1 MAVAAI
7 GIAIAA
13 PLLAPVALSALA
25 ITATATSIAI
35 ATAVIGLTLSIGASL
50 AFRALGVGAPQAKQ
64 QVGPPMVFR
73 QSISDS
79 FIIYGKRRAG
89 GLLVFYHARKD
100 GDNHYRYFVIAVAGH
115 EVEGVVSWM
124 LGDEIVTM
132 SGNTVTSGKYANNAS
147 LYFHRGLSSQ
157 SANGVLVSE
166 CGGKWTADHQGN
178 GVAYIVA
185 RFKLTDAVVEA
196 GMPNITAI
204 IEGRNAVWD
213 TRTAAY
219 GYTRNGALIFYD
231 WMKMARELGGFG
243 AYADEIP
250 DDVWISAQANVCD
263 EIVNG
268 EPRYAIDAVLTTGA
282 APASVRDAL
291 VVNMAGSYTFAEGLH
306 LFRPGYWV
314 APSVTLSE
322 DDLAGAIQVSPFTT
336 ADAAANQVQG
346 TFISPESKYQGTPFP
361 TQEVSPAPAD
371 IRQLDLDLAF
381 TTNPDQAVRVA
392 NIMLG
397 RAQHELSV
405 VWPSNISGLKARALD
420 MVQLSPPPGEAGMRY
435 GLNNYAFVE
444 ANWSL
449 SADFGIVHQLREES
463 ADIYTGP
470 APATPITPPDIDEP
484 DPMLTLAE
492 LQEILR
498 QTYPK
503 GMAATAE
510 DAGTSAT
517 VTIHGTGGTATQFT
531 LDYPGE
537 ADVLVGPASVT
548 GLAFS
553 TTYYLF
559 CDVDSPADT
568 TPTFGAT
575 TNYGAAL
582 NSASNPHRI
591 FLNRSITTPA
601 DGGTPTS
608 GSGGGGGTGGGFD
621 PGDGSGLLSYP

>member
-1 MAVAAI
+1 MIVAAI

-13 PLLAPVALSALA
+13 PILAPIALA
-25 ITATATSIAI
+25 ALTITATATSIAI

-79 FIIYGKRRAG
+79 FIVYGKRRVG
-89 GLLVFYHARKD
+89 GLLVFYHARES
-100 GDNHYRYFVIAVAGH
+100 GGAHYRYFVIAVAGH
-115 EVEGVVSWM
+115 EVEGVVSFM

-132 SGNTVTSGKYANNAS
+132 SGNTVASGKYANSAS

-157 SANGVLVSE
+157 SANGILVSE
-166 CGGKWTADHQGN
+166 TGGKWTADHQGN
-178 GVAYIVA
+178 GIAYIVA
-185 RFKLTDAVVEA
+185 KFQLTDKVVEA

-204 IEGRNAVWD
+204 IEGRNAIWD
-213 TRTAAY
+213 TRTSAY

-231 WMKMARELGGFG
+231 WMKMAREAGGFG
-243 AYADEIP
+243 AYSDEIP

-263 EIVNG
+263 EVVNG
-268 EPRYAIDAVLTTGA
+268 APRYAIDAVLTTGA
-282 APASVRDAL
+282 APASVRDAF
-291 VVNMAGSYTFAEGLH
+291 VVNMGGSYTFAEGLH

-336 ADAAANQVQG
+336 ADATANQVQG
-346 TFISPESKYQGTPFP
+346 TFISPDDNYQGKPFP
-361 TQEVSPAPAD
+361 TQEISPAPAD

-381 TTNPDQAVRVA
+381 ITNPDQAVRVA

-397 RAQHELSV
+397 RAQLELSV

-420 MVQLSPPPGEAGMRY
+420 TVQLSPPPGEVGMRY

-449 SADFGIVHQLREES
+449 SPDFGIVHQLREES
-463 ADIYTGP
+463 ADIYTDP
-470 APATPITPPDIDEP
+470 SPTVPTTPPEIDEP
-484 DPMLTLAE
+484 DPMLTLVE

-498 QTYPK
+498 GTYPR
-503 GMAATAE
+503 GMNATAE
-510 DAGTSAT
+510 DAGAT
-517 VTIHGTGGTATQFT
+517 ATITIHGTAGMTEQFT

-537 ADVLVGPASVT
+537 AAVLVGPGSIS

-553 TTYYLF
+553 TTYYLY

-575 TNYGAAL
+575 TSYNQAL
-582 NSASNPHRI
+582 NSTSNPRRI
-591 FLNRSITTPA
+591 FLNRSIVTPV
-601 DGGTPTS
+601 DGGAPTS
-608 GSGGGGGTGGGFD
+608 GGGTGGGYGGGTED
-621 PGDGSGLLSYP
+621 AGGLVSYP